1 MTTMT
6 DATAHILIVEDEA
19 DMRRFL
25 EALLVGHGYRVI
37 EAALGREGLVEV
49 ATRNPDVIL
58 LDLGLPDMDGLE
70 FTRRVREESQV
81 PIIVIS
87 ARGQEKDKI
96 DALDLGADDYLTKP
110 FDAGELLARVR
121 VALRRASWQ
130 RAWDSQPE
138 VSVGPLRVDLAAR
151 QVTRD
156 GAPVHLTRLEYKLL
170 AVLVQN
176 AGKVLTHRHIL
187 KAVWG
192 PAYVDHT
199 HYVRVYMAQL
209 RQKVEADP
217 SQPRYLI
224 TETGVGYRLRAG

>member
-1 MTTMT
+1 M
-6 DATAHILIVEDEA
+6 AEASAQILVVEDEA

-25 EALLVGHGYRVI
+25 DALLAGHGYRVV
-37 EAALGREGLVEV
+37 EATLGRDGLVEV

-70 FTRRVREESQV
+70 FTRRVRERTQV

-121 VALRRASWQ
+121 VALRHTDWQ
-130 RAWDSQPE
+130 HTRESQPE
-138 VSVGPLRVDLAAR
+138 VTIGGLKVDLARR
-151 QVTRD
+151 QVSLD
-156 GAPVHLTRLEYKLL
+156 GEPVRLTRLEYRLL
-170 AVLVQN
+170 AVLVRN

-187 KAVWG
+187 KSVWG
-192 PAYVDHT
+192 PAYVDQT

-209 RQKVEADP
+209 RQKLESDP
-217 SQPRYLI
+217 SRPRYLT
-224 TETGVGYRLRAG
+224 TETGVGYRLRTE